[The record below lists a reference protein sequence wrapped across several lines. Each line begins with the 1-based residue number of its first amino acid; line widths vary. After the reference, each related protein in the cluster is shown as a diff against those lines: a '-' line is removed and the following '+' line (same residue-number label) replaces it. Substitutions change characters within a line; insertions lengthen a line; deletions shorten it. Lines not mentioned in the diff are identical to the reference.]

1 MEYRTNIK
9 AGDRISEIGM
19 GTAYLF
25 EAGMEEGIRAL
36 QTAVEGGINY
46 FDLAAG
52 HGDTYPIFGAALA
65 DARKDLFYQIHFGAD

>member
-1 MEYRTNIK
+1 MKYRTNIK
-9 AGDRISEIGM
+9 TGDRISEIGM

-25 EAGMEEGIRAL
+25 ESGMEEGVRAL

-52 HGDTYPIFGAALA
+52 HGDT
-65 DARKDLFYQIHFGAD
+65 